1 MRFMDLLST
10 SYLSWQM
17 YRFSMF
23 LLGEYYEDEA
33 REIADRLKDVGMKV
47 DIRMVTTSYL
57 DVEHFLEG
65 RMSELKGILEEED
78 YARYERYLAVLRKVI
93 AEGAGPEDLPDRI
106 EMEMD
111 PQIDEKRNQLAE
123 AFFSDEDLTEEEQQ
137 AKEESLSGIK
147 KDVLDVYKAIS
158 FIDLLIDR
166 NDIKVED
173 DIASKLEDPIIRVI
187 DDNYDGEKE
196 SDLARMTISFSLEPK
211 ALVFVDEL
219 SSLLAE
225 KLDEVFEEE
234 YENEFQRLFFL
245 GKLFSELE
253 EPSPEK
259 MDMESFRNKCQ
270 FAMEKKG
277 DIIEIDGSEA
287 AEELAR
293 SLEKS
298 GIIKVKGDS
307 IKWKR

>member
-1 MRFMDLLST
+1 
-10 SYLSWQM
+10 
-17 YRFSMF
+17 MF

-93 AEGAGPEDLPDRI
+93 AEGAGPEDLLGRI

-111 PQIDEKRNQLAE
+111 PQIDDKRNQLAE
-123 AFFSDEDLTEEEQQ
+123 AFFSDEDLTEEERQ
-137 AKEESLSGIK
+137 AKGESLSCIK
-147 KDVLDVYKAIS
+147 EDVLDVYKAIS

-187 DDNYDGEKE
+187 DDNYDDEEE
-196 SDLARMTISFSLEPK
+196 SDLSRMTISFSLEPK

-225 KLDEVFEEE
+225 KLDEDFEEE

>member
-1 MRFMDLLST
+1 
-10 SYLSWQM
+10 
-17 YRFSMF
+17 MF

-65 RMSELKGILEEED
+65 RMSQLKGKLEEED
-78 YARYERYLAVLRKVI
+78 YARYERYLAVLRKVLS
-93 AEGAGPEDLPDRI
+93 EGAGPDDLPERI

-111 PQIDEKRNQLAE
+111 PQIDEKKKQLAE
-123 AFFSDEDLTEEEQQ
+123 ELLFNIDLTEEELQ
-137 AKEESLSGIK
+137 AKNESLSGIK
-147 KDVLDVYKAIS
+147 KDVLDVYNAES
-158 FIDLLIDR
+158 FIDLLVDR
-166 NDIKVED
+166 NDIQVGD
-173 DIASKLEDPIIRVI
+173 DMASKLEDPIIRVI
-187 DDNYDGEKE
+187 ARNEE
-196 SDLARMTISFSLEPK
+196 EETDLSCMTISFSLEPK
-211 ALVFVDEL
+211 ALVFVDEF

-225 KLDEVFEEE
+225 ELGEDFEEE
-234 YENEFQRLFFL
+234 YENEFQQLFFL
-245 GKLFSELE
+245 GKLISDLK
-253 EPSPEK
+253 EPSSEK
-259 MDMESFRNKCQ
+259 MDMESFRNRCQ
-270 FAMEKKG
+270 FAMERKK
-277 DIIEIDGSEA
+277 DILEIDGSEA

>member
-1 MRFMDLLST
+1 
-10 SYLSWQM
+10 
-17 YRFSMF
+17 MF

-93 AEGAGPEDLPDRI
+93 AEGAGPEDLLGRI

-123 AFFSDEDLTEEEQQ
+123 AFFSDEDLTEEERQ
-137 AKEESLSGIK
+137 AKEEFLSGIK
-147 KDVLDVYKAIS
+147 DDVLDVYKAIS

-173 DIASKLEDPIIRVI
+173 DIASKLDDPIIRVI
-187 DDNYDGEKE
+187 DDNYDDEEE

-225 KLDEVFEEE
+225 KLEEEFEEE

-270 FAMEKKG
+270 FAMERKG

>member
-1 MRFMDLLST
+1 
-10 SYLSWQM
+10 
-17 YRFSMF
+17 MF
-23 LLGEYYEDEA
+23 LLGTYYEDEA
-33 REIADRLKDVGMKV
+33 REIADRLKGAGMKV
-47 DIRMVTTSYL
+47 DIRMVTTSNL

-65 RMSELKGILEEED
+65 RMNQLKGKLEEED
-78 YARYERYLAVLRKVI
+78 YSRYERYLAVLRKVI
-93 AEGAGPEDLPDRI
+93 AEGAVPEDLPDRI

-123 AFFSDEDLTEEEQQ
+123 AFFSDEDLTEEERQ
-137 AKEESLSGIK
+137 AKGESLSDIK
-147 KDVLDVYKAIS
+147 EDVLDVYKAES

-166 NDIKVED
+166 NDINVED
-173 DIASKLEDPIIRVI
+173 DVASKLEDPIIRVI
-187 DDNYDGEKE
+187 DDNYSGEKE

-225 KLDEVFEEE
+225 GLDEEFEEE
-234 YENEFQRLFFL
+234 YESEFQQLFFL
-245 GKLFSELE
+245 GKLISELE

-259 MDMESFRNKCQ
+259 MNMESFRNKCQ
-270 FAMEKKG
+270 FAMERKG
-277 DIIEIDGSEA
+277 DILEIDGSEA

-293 SLEKS
+293 ALEKS

>member
-1 MRFMDLLST
+1 
-10 SYLSWQM
+10 
-17 YRFSMF
+17 MF

-93 AEGAGPEDLPDRI
+93 SEGAGPEDLPDRI

-123 AFFSDEDLTEEEQQ
+123 AFFSDEDLTEEERQ
-137 AKEESLSGIK
+137 AKGESLSGIK
-147 KDVLDVYKAIS
+147 EDVLDVYKAVS

-187 DDNYDGEKE
+187 DDNYDEEE

-225 KLDEVFEEE
+225 KLDEDFEQE

-270 FAMEKKG
+270 FAMEKEG

-287 AEELAR
+287 VEELAR

>member
-1 MRFMDLLST
+1 
-10 SYLSWQM
+10 
-17 YRFSMF
+17 MF

-93 AEGAGPEDLPDRI
+93 AEGAGPEDLLGRI

-111 PQIDEKRNQLAE
+111 PQIDDKRNQLAE
-123 AFFSDEDLTEEEQQ
+123 AFFSDEDLTEEERQ

-147 KDVLDVYKAIS
+147 DDVLDVYKAES

-173 DIASKLEDPIIRVI
+173 DIASKLDDPIIRVI
-187 DDNYDGEKE
+187 DDNYDDEEE
-196 SDLARMTISFSLEPK
+196 SDLSRMTISFSLEPK

-225 KLDEVFEEE
+225 KLEEEFEEE

-245 GKLFSELE
+245 GKLISELE

>member
-1 MRFMDLLST
+1 
-10 SYLSWQM
+10 
-17 YRFSMF
+17 MF

-65 RMSELKGILEEED
+65 RMSEMKGILEEED

-93 AEGAGPEDLPDRI
+93 SEGAGPEDLPDRI

-166 NDIKVED
+166 NDIAVED

-187 DDNYDGEKE
+187 DDNYDEEE

-225 KLDEVFEEE
+225 KLDEDLAMALTNDISGFVQSDDM
-234 YENEFQRLFFL
+234 NKLQRFFMYL
-245 GKLFSELE
+245 QEV
-253 EPSPEK
+253 
-259 MDMESFRNKCQ
+259 MRNK
-270 FAMEKKG
+270 ASKNMELNPLVSMIGRVIEEIKKIG
-277 DIIEIDGSEA
+277 M
-287 AEELAR
+287 
-293 SLEKS
+293 
-298 GIIKVKGDS
+298 
-307 IKWKR
+307 

>member
-1 MRFMDLLST
+1 
-10 SYLSWQM
+10 
-17 YRFSMF
+17 MF

-65 RMSELKGILEEED
+65 RMSELKCILEEED

-93 AEGAGPEDLPDRI
+93 SEGAGPEDLLGRI

-111 PQIDEKRNQLAE
+111 PQIDDKRNQLAE
-123 AFFSDEDLTEEEQQ
+123 AFFSDEDLTEEERQ
-137 AKEESLSGIK
+137 AKGESLSCIK
-147 KDVLDVYKAIS
+147 EDVLDVYKAIS

-173 DIASKLEDPIIRVI
+173 DIASKLDDPIIRVI
-187 DDNYDGEKE
+187 DDNYDEEE

-225 KLDEVFEEE
+225 KLEEEFEEE

-245 GKLFSELE
+245 GKLISELE

>member
-1 MRFMDLLST
+1 
-10 SYLSWQM
+10 
-17 YRFSMF
+17 MF

-65 RMSELKGILEEED
+65 RMSELKCILEEED

-93 AEGAGPEDLPDRI
+93 SEGAGPEDLLGRI

-111 PQIDEKRNQLAE
+111 PQIDDKRNQLAE
-123 AFFSDEDLTEEEQQ
+123 AFFSDEDLTEEERQ
-137 AKEESLSGIK
+137 AKGESLSCIK
-147 KDVLDVYKAIS
+147 EDVLDVYKAIS

-173 DIASKLEDPIIRVI
+173 DIASKLDDPIIRVI
-187 DDNYDGEKE
+187 DDNYDDEEE
-196 SDLARMTISFSLEPK
+196 SDLSRMTISFSLEPK

-225 KLDEVFEEE
+225 KLEEEFEEE

-245 GKLFSELE
+245 GKLISELE

>member
-1 MRFMDLLST
+1 
-10 SYLSWQM
+10 
-17 YRFSMF
+17 MF

-65 RMSELKGILEEED
+65 RMSELKCILEEED

-93 AEGAGPEDLPDRI
+93 SEGAGPEDLLGRI

-111 PQIDEKRNQLAE
+111 PQIDDKRNQLAE
-123 AFFSDEDLTEEEQQ
+123 AFFSDEDLTEEERQ
-137 AKEESLSGIK
+137 AKGESLSCIK
-147 KDVLDVYKAIS
+147 EDVLDVYKAIS

-173 DIASKLEDPIIRVI
+173 DIASKLDDPIIRVI
-187 DDNYDGEKE
+187 DDNYDEEE

-225 KLDEVFEEE
+225 KLDEDFEEE

>member
-1 MRFMDLLST
+1 
-10 SYLSWQM
+10 
-17 YRFSMF
+17 MF

-93 AEGAGPEDLPDRI
+93 AEGAGPEDLLGRI

-111 PQIDEKRNQLAE
+111 PQIDDKRNQLAE
-123 AFFSDEDLTEEEQQ
+123 AFFSDEDLTEEERQ
-137 AKEESLSGIK
+137 AKGESLSCIK
-147 KDVLDVYKAIS
+147 EDVLDVYKAIS

-173 DIASKLEDPIIRVI
+173 DIASKLDDPIIRVI
-187 DDNYDGEKE
+187 DDNYDEEE

-225 KLDEVFEEE
+225 KLEEEFEEE

-245 GKLFSELE
+245 GKLISELE

>member
-1 MRFMDLLST
+1 
-10 SYLSWQM
+10 
-17 YRFSMF
+17 MF
-23 LLGEYYEDEA
+23 LLGEYDEDEA
-33 REIADRLKDVGMKV
+33 REIADHLKDAGMKV
-47 DIRMVTTSYL
+47 DIRMVTISNL

-65 RMSELKGILEEED
+65 RISQLKGMLEEKD
-78 YARYERYLAVLRKVI
+78 YARYERYLGVLRKVI
-93 AEGAGPEDLPDRI
+93 AEGAVPEDLPERI

-123 AFFSDEDLTEEEQQ
+123 AFFSDEDLTEEELQ
-137 AKEESLSGIK
+137 AREESLSSIK
-147 KDVLDVYKAIS
+147 EDFLDVYKAES

-166 NDIKVED
+166 NEIKVED
-173 DIASKLEDPIIRVI
+173 DVASKLEDPIIRVI
-187 DDNYDGEKE
+187 DDNYDGENE
-196 SDLARMTISFSLEPK
+196 SDLARMTISFSLEPR

-219 SSLLAE
+219 SSLRAE
-225 KLDEVFEEE
+225 ELDEEFEEE
-234 YENEFQRLFFL
+234 YESEFQQLFFL
-245 GKLFSELE
+245 GKLISELE

-270 FAMEKKG
+270 FAMERKG
-277 DIIEIDGSEA
+277 DILEIDGSEA

-293 SLEKS
+293 ALEKS

>member
-1 MRFMDLLST
+1 
-10 SYLSWQM
+10 YP
-17 YRFSMF
+17 FSMF

-93 AEGAGPEDLPDRI
+93 AEGAGPEDLLGRI

-111 PQIDEKRNQLAE
+111 PQIDDKRNQLAE
-123 AFFSDEDLTEEEQQ
+123 AFFSDEDLTEEERQ
-137 AKEESLSGIK
+137 AKGESLSCIK
-147 KDVLDVYKAIS
+147 EDVLDVYKAIS

-173 DIASKLEDPIIRVI
+173 DIASKLDDPIIRVI
-187 DDNYDGEKE
+187 DDNYDEEE

-225 KLDEVFEEE
+225 KLEEEFEEE

-245 GKLFSELE
+245 GKLISELE

>member
-1 MRFMDLLST
+1 
-10 SYLSWQM
+10 
-17 YRFSMF
+17 MF

-78 YARYERYLAVLRKVI
+78 YARFERYLAVLRKVI
-93 AEGAGPEDLPDRI
+93 AEGAGPEDLLGRI

-111 PQIDEKRNQLAE
+111 PQIDDKRNQLAE
-123 AFFSDEDLTEEEQQ
+123 AFFSDEDLTEEERQ
-137 AKEESLSGIK
+137 AKGESLSCIK
-147 KDVLDVYKAIS
+147 EDVLDVYKAIS

-173 DIASKLEDPIIRVI
+173 DIASKLDDPIIRVI
-187 DDNYDGEKE
+187 DDNYDEEE

-225 KLDEVFEEE
+225 KLEEEFEEE

-245 GKLFSELE
+245 GKLISELE

>member
-1 MRFMDLLST
+1 MRFMDFLAPPIYPGRL
-10 SYLSWQM
+10 

-23 LLGEYYEDEA
+23 LLVEYYEDEA
-33 REIADRLKDVGMKV
+33 REIADHLKDVGMKV

-65 RMSELKGILEEED
+65 RMSELKCILEEED

-93 AEGAGPEDLPDRI
+93 SEGAGPEDLLGRI

-111 PQIDEKRNQLAE
+111 PQIDDKRNQLAE
-123 AFFSDEDLTEEEQQ
+123 AFFSDEDLTEEERQ
-137 AKEESLSGIK
+137 AKGESLSCIK
-147 KDVLDVYKAIS
+147 EDVLDVYKAIS

-173 DIASKLEDPIIRVI
+173 DIASKLDDPIIRVI
-187 DDNYDGEKE
+187 DDNYDEEE

-225 KLDEVFEEE
+225 KLEEEFEEE

-245 GKLFSELE
+245 GKLISELE

>member
-1 MRFMDLLST
+1 
-10 SYLSWQM
+10 
-17 YRFSMF
+17 MF

-65 RMSELKGILEEED
+65 RMSELKGILDEED
-78 YARYERYLAVLRKVI
+78 YARYKRYLAVLRKVI
-93 AEGAGPEDLPDRI
+93 SEGAGPEDLLGRI

-111 PQIDEKRNQLAE
+111 PQIDDKRNQLAE
-123 AFFSDEDLTEEEQQ
+123 AFFSDEDLTEEERQ
-137 AKEESLSGIK
+137 AKGESLSCIK
-147 KDVLDVYKAIS
+147 EDVLDVYKAIS

-173 DIASKLEDPIIRVI
+173 DIASKLDDPIIRVI
-187 DDNYDGEKE
+187 DDNYDEEE

-225 KLDEVFEEE
+225 KLDEDFEQE

>member
-1 MRFMDLLST
+1 
-10 SYLSWQM
+10 
-17 YRFSMF
+17 MF

-65 RMSELKGILEEED
+65 RMSQLKGKLEEED
-78 YARYERYLAVLRKVI
+78 YARYERYLAVLRKVLS
-93 AEGAGPEDLPDRI
+93 EGAGPDDLPERI

-111 PQIDEKRNQLAE
+111 PQIDEKKKQLAE
-123 AFFSDEDLTEEEQQ
+123 ELLFNIDLTEEELQ
-137 AKEESLSGIK
+137 AKNESLSGIK
-147 KDVLDVYKAIS
+147 KDVLDVYNAES
-158 FIDLLIDR
+158 FIDLLVDR
-166 NDIKVED
+166 NDIQVGD
-173 DIASKLEDPIIRVI
+173 DMASKLEDPIIRVI
-187 DDNYDGEKE
+187 ARNEE
-196 SDLARMTISFSLEPK
+196 EETDLSCMTISFSLEPK
-211 ALVFVDEL
+211 ALVFVDEF

-225 KLDEVFEEE
+225 ELGEDFEEE
-234 YENEFQRLFFL
+234 YENEFQQLFFL
-245 GKLFSELE
+245 EKLISDLK
-253 EPSPEK
+253 EPSSEK
-259 MDMESFRNKCQ
+259 MDMKSFRNKCQ
-270 FAMEKKG
+270 FAMERKK
-277 DIIEIDGSEA
+277 DILEIDGSEA

>member
-1 MRFMDLLST
+1 
-10 SYLSWQM
+10 
-17 YRFSMF
+17 MF

-65 RMSELKGILEEED
+65 RMSQLKGKLEEED
-78 YARYERYLAVLRKVI
+78 YARYERYLAVLRKVLS
-93 AEGAGPEDLPDRI
+93 EGAGPDDLPERI

-111 PQIDEKRNQLAE
+111 PQIDEKKKQLAE
-123 AFFSDEDLTEEEQQ
+123 ELLFNIDLTEEELQ
-137 AKEESLSGIK
+137 AKNESLSGIK
-147 KDVLDVYKAIS
+147 KDVLDVYNAES
-158 FIDLLIDR
+158 FIDLLVDR
-166 NDIKVED
+166 NDIQVGD
-173 DIASKLEDPIIRVI
+173 DMASKLEDPIIRVI
-187 DDNYDGEKE
+187 ARNEE
-196 SDLARMTISFSLEPK
+196 EETDLSCMTISFSLEPK
-211 ALVFVDEL
+211 ALVFVDEF

-225 KLDEVFEEE
+225 ELGEDFEEE
-234 YENEFQRLFFL
+234 YESEFQRLFFL
-245 GKLFSELE
+245 GKLISDLK
-253 EPSPEK
+253 EPSSEK
-259 MDMESFRNKCQ
+259 MDMESFRNRCQ
-270 FAMEKKG
+270 FAMERKK
-277 DIIEIDGSEA
+277 DILEIDGSEA

>member
-1 MRFMDLLST
+1 
-10 SYLSWQM
+10 
-17 YRFSMF
+17 MF

-93 AEGAGPEDLPDRI
+93 AEGAGPEDLLGRI

-111 PQIDEKRNQLAE
+111 PQIDDKRNQLAE
-123 AFFSDEDLTEEEQQ
+123 AFFSDEDLTEEERQ
-137 AKEESLSGIK
+137 AKGESLSCIK
-147 KDVLDVYKAIS
+147 EDVLDVYKAIS

-173 DIASKLEDPIIRVI
+173 DIASKLDDPIIRVI
-187 DDNYDGEKE
+187 DDNYDDEEE
-196 SDLARMTISFSLEPK
+196 SDLSRMTISFSLEPK

-225 KLDEVFEEE
+225 KLEEEFEEE

-245 GKLFSELE
+245 GKLISELE

>member
-1 MRFMDLLST
+1 
-10 SYLSWQM
+10 
-17 YRFSMF
+17 MF

-47 DIRMVTTSYL
+47 DIRMVTTGYL

-65 RMSELKGILEEED
+65 RMSEFKGKLEEKD
-78 YARYERYLAVLRKVI
+78 YARYERYLAVLRKVLS
-93 AEGAGPEDLPDRI
+93 EGAGPDDLPERI

-111 PQIDEKRNQLAE
+111 PQIDEKKKQLAE
-123 AFFSDEDLTEEEQQ
+123 ELLFNIDLTEEELQ
-137 AKEESLSGIK
+137 AKNESLSGIK
-147 KDVLDVYKAIS
+147 KDVLDVYNAES
-158 FIDLLIDR
+158 FIDLLVDR
-166 NDIKVED
+166 NDIQVGD
-173 DIASKLEDPIIRVI
+173 DMASKLEDPIIRVI
-187 DDNYDGEKE
+187 ARNEE
-196 SDLARMTISFSLEPK
+196 EETDLSCMTISFSLEPK
-211 ALVFVDEL
+211 ALVFVDEF

-225 KLDEVFEEE
+225 ELGEDFEEE
-234 YENEFQRLFFL
+234 YESEFQRLFFL
-245 GKLFSELE
+245 GKLISDLK
-253 EPSPEK
+253 EPSSEK

-270 FAMEKKG
+270 FAMERKK
-277 DIIEIDGSEA
+277 DILEIDGSEA

>member
-1 MRFMDLLST
+1 
-10 SYLSWQM
+10 
-17 YRFSMF
+17 
-23 LLGEYYEDEA
+23 
-33 REIADRLKDVGMKV
+33 
-47 DIRMVTTSYL
+47 
-57 DVEHFLEG
+57 
-65 RMSELKGILEEED
+65 
-78 YARYERYLAVLRKVI
+78 
-93 AEGAGPEDLPDRI
+93 
-106 EMEMD
+106 
-111 PQIDEKRNQLAE
+111 
-123 AFFSDEDLTEEEQQ
+123 
-137 AKEESLSGIK
+137 
-147 KDVLDVYKAIS
+147 
-158 FIDLLIDR
+158 
-166 NDIKVED
+166 
-173 DIASKLEDPIIRVI
+173 
-187 DDNYDGEKE
+187 
-196 SDLARMTISFSLEPK
+196 
-211 ALVFVDEL
+211 VDEL

-225 KLDEVFEEE
+225 KLDEEFEEE

>member
-1 MRFMDLLST
+1 
-10 SYLSWQM
+10 
-17 YRFSMF
+17 MF

-65 RMSELKGILEEED
+65 RMSELKCILEEED

-93 AEGAGPEDLPDRI
+93 SEGAGPEDLLGRI

-111 PQIDEKRNQLAE
+111 PQIDDKRNQLAE
-123 AFFSDEDLTEEEQQ
+123 AFFSDEDLTEEERQ
-137 AKEESLSGIK
+137 AKGESLSCIK
-147 KDVLDVYKAIS
+147 EDVLDVYKAIS

-173 DIASKLEDPIIRVI
+173 DIASKLDDPIIRVI
-187 DDNYDGEKE
+187 DDNYDEEE

-225 KLDEVFEEE
+225 KLDEEFEEE

>member
-1 MRFMDLLST
+1 
-10 SYLSWQM
+10 
-17 YRFSMF
+17 MF

-93 AEGAGPEDLPDRI
+93 AEGAGPEDLLGRI

-111 PQIDEKRNQLAE
+111 PQIDDKRNQLAE
-123 AFFSDEDLTEEEQQ
+123 AFFSDEDLTEEERQ
-137 AKEESLSGIK
+137 AKGESLSCIK
-147 KDVLDVYKAIS
+147 EDVLDVYKAIS

-173 DIASKLEDPIIRVI
+173 DIASKLDDPIIRVI
-187 DDNYDGEKE
+187 DDNYDDEEE
-196 SDLARMTISFSLEPK
+196 SDLSRMTISFSLEPK

-225 KLDEVFEEE
+225 KLDEEFEEE

-270 FAMEKKG
+270 FAMERKG

>member
-1 MRFMDLLST
+1 MRFMDFLAPPIYPGRL
-10 SYLSWQM
+10 

-23 LLGEYYEDEA
+23 LLVEYYEDEA
-33 REIADRLKDVGMKV
+33 REIADHLKDVGMKV

-65 RMSELKGILEEED
+65 RMSELKCILEEED

-93 AEGAGPEDLPDRI
+93 SEGAGPEDLLGRI

-111 PQIDEKRNQLAE
+111 PQIDDKRNQLAE
-123 AFFSDEDLTEEEQQ
+123 AFFSDEDLTEEERQ
-137 AKEESLSGIK
+137 AKGESLSCIK
-147 KDVLDVYKAIS
+147 EDVLDVYKAIS

-173 DIASKLEDPIIRVI
+173 DIASKLDDPIIRVI
-187 DDNYDGEKE
+187 DDNYDEEE

-225 KLDEVFEEE
+225 KLDEEFEEE

>member
-1 MRFMDLLST
+1 
-10 SYLSWQM
+10 
-17 YRFSMF
+17 MF

-93 AEGAGPEDLPDRI
+93 AEGAGPEDLLGRI

-111 PQIDEKRNQLAE
+111 PQIDDKRNQLAE
-123 AFFSDEDLTEEEQQ
+123 AFFSDEDLTEEERQ
-137 AKEESLSGIK
+137 AKGESLSCIK
-147 KDVLDVYKAIS
+147 EDVLDVYKAIS

-173 DIASKLEDPIIRVI
+173 DIASKLDDPIIRVI
-187 DDNYDGEKE
+187 DDNYDDEEE

-225 KLDEVFEEE
+225 KLEEEFEEE

-245 GKLFSELE
+245 GKLISELE

-270 FAMEKKG
+270 FAMERKG

>member
-1 MRFMDLLST
+1 
-10 SYLSWQM
+10 
-17 YRFSMF
+17 MF

-65 RMSELKGILEEED
+65 RMSQLKGKLEEED
-78 YARYERYLAVLRKVI
+78 YARYERYLAVLRKVLS
-93 AEGAGPEDLPDRI
+93 EGAGPDDLPERI

-111 PQIDEKRNQLAE
+111 PQIDEKKKQLAE
-123 AFFSDEDLTEEEQQ
+123 ELLFNIDLTEEELQ
-137 AKEESLSGIK
+137 AKNESLSGIK
-147 KDVLDVYKAIS
+147 KDVLDVYNAES
-158 FIDLLIDR
+158 FIDLLVDR
-166 NDIKVED
+166 NDIQVGD
-173 DIASKLEDPIIRVI
+173 DMASKLEDPIIRVI
-187 DDNYDGEKE
+187 ARNEE
-196 SDLARMTISFSLEPK
+196 EETDLSCMTISFSLEPK
-211 ALVFVDEL
+211 ALVFVDEF

-225 KLDEVFEEE
+225 ELGEDFEEE
-234 YENEFQRLFFL
+234 YENEFQQLFFL
-245 GKLFSELE
+245 GKLISDLK
-253 EPSPEK
+253 EPSSEK

-270 FAMEKKG
+270 FAMERKK
-277 DIIEIDGSEA
+277 DILEIDGSEA

>member
-1 MRFMDLLST
+1 
-10 SYLSWQM
+10 
-17 YRFSMF
+17 MF

-65 RMSELKGILEEED
+65 RMSQLKGKLEEED
-78 YARYERYLAVLRKVI
+78 YARYERYLAVLRKVLS
-93 AEGAGPEDLPDRI
+93 EGAGPDDLPERI

-111 PQIDEKRNQLAE
+111 PQIDEKKKQLAE
-123 AFFSDEDLTEEEQQ
+123 ELLFNIDLTEEELQ
-137 AKEESLSGIK
+137 AKNESLSGIK
-147 KDVLDVYKAIS
+147 KDVLDVYNAES
-158 FIDLLIDR
+158 FIDLLVDR
-166 NDIKVED
+166 NDIQVGD
-173 DIASKLEDPIIRVI
+173 DMASKLEDPIIRVI
-187 DDNYDGEKE
+187 ARNEE
-196 SDLARMTISFSLEPK
+196 EETDLSCMTISFSLEPK
-211 ALVFVDEL
+211 ALVFVDEF

-225 KLDEVFEEE
+225 ELGEDFEEE
-234 YENEFQRLFFL
+234 YESEFQRLFFL
-245 GKLFSELE
+245 GKLISDLK
-253 EPSPEK
+253 EPSSEK

-270 FAMEKKG
+270 FAMERKK
-277 DIIEIDGSEA
+277 DILEIDGSEA

-298 GIIKVKGDS
+298 GVIKVKGDS

>member
-1 MRFMDLLST
+1 
-10 SYLSWQM
+10 
-17 YRFSMF
+17 MF

-47 DIRMVTTSYL
+47 DIRMVTTGYL

-65 RMSELKGILEEED
+65 RMSELKGKLEEKD
-78 YARYERYLAVLRKVI
+78 YARYERYLAVLRKVLS
-93 AEGAGPEDLPDRI
+93 EGAGPDDLPERI

-111 PQIDEKRNQLAE
+111 PQIDEKKKQLAE
-123 AFFSDEDLTEEEQQ
+123 ELLFNIDLTEEELQ
-137 AKEESLSGIK
+137 AKNESLSGIK
-147 KDVLDVYKAIS
+147 KDVLDVYNAES
-158 FIDLLIDR
+158 FIDLLVDR
-166 NDIKVED
+166 NDIQVGD
-173 DIASKLEDPIIRVI
+173 DMASKLEDPIIRVI
-187 DDNYDGEKE
+187 DRNEE
-196 SDLARMTISFSLEPK
+196 EETDLSSMTISFSLEPK
-211 ALVFVDEL
+211 ALVFVDEF

-225 KLDEVFEEE
+225 ELGEDFEEE
-234 YENEFQRLFFL
+234 YESEFQQLFFL
-245 GKLFSELE
+245 GKLISDLK

-270 FAMEKKG
+270 FAMERKK
-277 DIIEIDGSEA
+277 DILEIDGSEA

>member
-1 MRFMDLLST
+1 
-10 SYLSWQM
+10 
-17 YRFSMF
+17 MF

-65 RMSELKGILEEED
+65 RMSQLKGKLEEED
-78 YARYERYLAVLRKVI
+78 YARYERYLAVLRKVLS
-93 AEGAGPEDLPDRI
+93 EGAGPDDLPERI

-111 PQIDEKRNQLAE
+111 PQIDEKKKQLAE
-123 AFFSDEDLTEEEQQ
+123 ELLFNIDLTEEELQ
-137 AKEESLSGIK
+137 AKNESLSGIK
-147 KDVLDVYKAIS
+147 KDVLDVYNAES
-158 FIDLLIDR
+158 FIDLLVDR
-166 NDIKVED
+166 NDIQVGD
-173 DIASKLEDPIIRVI
+173 DMASKLEDPIIRVI
-187 DDNYDGEKE
+187 ARNEE
-196 SDLARMTISFSLEPK
+196 EETDLSCMTISFSLEPK
-211 ALVFVDEL
+211 ALVFVDEF

-225 KLDEVFEEE
+225 ELGEDFEEE
-234 YENEFQRLFFL
+234 YENEFQQLFFL
-245 GKLFSELE
+245 GKLIADLK
-253 EPSPEK
+253 EPSSEK
-259 MDMESFRNKCQ
+259 MDMESFRNRCQ
-270 FAMEKKG
+270 FAMERKK
-277 DIIEIDGSEA
+277 DILEIDGSEA